1 MAGIKPFFTTG
12 ANAKIKLNGKTL
24 AFCTDLSYSVSV
36 LTQTPKVLGMYEG
49 SSVEPLGYTV
59 SGSFT
64 VIRYVK
70 DIGSATGGK
79 KPNGIA
85 ENDAGNGVGNWG
97 SVWGGKLGDF
107 LNRNGV
113 GNDGRAN
120 EALDPS
126 KFANGTT
133 FDIQVYQKVDTRS
146 GKISGPDGLT
156 ETLGSIAGILQG
168 GTNSNGGGGSGPNID
183 FVGVA
188 NIRNCRIT
196 QADFQ
201 LTKKGA
207 AIQKFTFTALY
218 VDEDSF
224 VADFSG
230 QGQQFSG

>member
-1 MAGIKPFFTTG
+1 MSGIRPFFISG

-24 AFCTDLSYSVSV
+24 AFCTDLSYSIQV

-49 SSVEPLGYTV
+49 SSVEPLGYSV

-64 VIRYVK
+64 VLRYIK
-70 DIGSATGGK
+70 DIGSSIGGK
-79 KPNGIA
+79 RPDGITP
-85 ENDAGNGVGNWG
+85 NDAGNGVGNWG

-107 LNRNGV
+107 LNRNGI

-126 KFANGTT
+126 KYANGTT
-133 FDIQVYQKVDTRS
+133 FDIQVFQKVDTR
-146 GKISGPDGLT
+146 GTKPVT
-156 ETLGSIAGILQG
+156 GSTGAQV
-168 GTNSNGGGGSGPNID
+168 D
-183 FVGVA
+183 FLGVA

-196 QADFQ
+196 QADFS
-201 LTKKGA
+201 LSKKGVA
-207 AIQKFTFTALY
+207 MQRFNFTALY

-230 QGQQFSG
+230 QGQQFAG